1 MPLWFTVQRL
11 QPQRNLEAIRL
22 GVKSTKR
29 IRRSPEDAKILIL
42 QTAERIML
50 DEGYAAV
57 TVRGVAKSAGMS
69 STLLHYYYPTA
80 DDLLVALYRNASEKD
95 LEQLHRALNAAD
107 PIEALWDY
115 QTDAARTA
123 LGVEFLALANHRK
136 MVKSEITRF
145 AEHARSLQTK
155 ALTHFFSA
163 AGITTTCSP
172 ECLSM
177 LLTSVSRNLIMES
190 GVGISSGHAEAR
202 AYVEQALSNLKST
215 RKRKPG
221 TSRGHR

>member
-1 MPLWFTVQRL
+1 
-11 QPQRNLEAIRL
+11 
-22 GVKSTKR
+22 VKSTKR
-29 IRRSPEDAKILIL
+29 IRRSAGDAKLLIL

-57 TVRGVAKSAGMS
+57 TVRHVAKGAGVS

-80 DDLLVALYRNASEKD
+80 DDLLVALYRHASEKD
-95 LEQLHRALNAAD
+95 LEQLHQALAAED
-107 PIEALWDY
+107 PIKALWNY
-115 QTDAARTA
+115 QTDTVRTA

-136 MVKSEITRF
+136 AIKGEIRRF

-155 ALTHFFSA
+155 TLSNFLRE
-163 AGITTTCSP
+163 AGVAMACSP
-172 ECLSM
+172 VCVSM

-202 AYVEQALSNLKST
+202 AYVEKALTNLTSARKQKS
-215 RKRKPG
+215 K
-221 TSRGHR
+221 TSRRRA